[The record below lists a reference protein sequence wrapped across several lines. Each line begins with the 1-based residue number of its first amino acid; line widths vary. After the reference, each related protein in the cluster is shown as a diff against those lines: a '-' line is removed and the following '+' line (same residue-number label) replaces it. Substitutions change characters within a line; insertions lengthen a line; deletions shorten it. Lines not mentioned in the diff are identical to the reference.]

1 MAAFSPIPLALL
13 GFEETRQSGISFLK
27 NFCAA
32 CLAGAIMMF
41 LFAAYPLILTSM
53 TASLGVGDLNQL
65 VNADSSVNVT
75 GVVDSA
81 LEYAFAPLLGLLM
94 FIGLSIL
101 LIVGLVKA
109 GSWAKEILGS

>member
-1 MAAFSPIPLALL
+1 
-13 GFEETRQSGISFLK
+13 
-27 NFCAA
+27 
-32 CLAGAIMMF
+32 MMF

-53 TASLGVGDLNQL
+53 TASLGVGDLSQL
-65 VNADSSVNVT
+65 VNADNSVNVT

-109 GSWAKEILGS
+109 GAWAKEILGS